1 MWVSRALCLES
12 DRAIA
17 SRARD
22 VGVRR
27 VTTTFIILRPVCLAL
42 APRHSHS
49 SHPLL
54 RADTQQCFRTTLP
67 SAQSHTDILNRRGKC
82 FATNDERA
90 VYWGAPPG
98 RPAIETRL
106 MQYLFPSP
114 SGTTGRLYVRD
125 S

>member
-17 SRARD
+17 SGSARASRSPTSHD
-22 VGVRR
+22 DIHHSPPLVPRAGAEAQSQLTPSTPRGHTAMLPDHLAVGTV
-27 VTTTFIILRPVCLAL
+27 
-42 APRHSHS
+42 
-49 SHPLL
+49 
-54 RADTQQCFRTTLP
+54 
-67 SAQSHTDILNRRGKC
+67 SHTDILNRRGKC

-106 MQYLFPSP
+106 MQYLLPALS
-114 SGTTGRLYVRD
+114 GRL
-125 S
+125 

>member
-17 SRARD
+17 SARASRSPTSHD
-22 VGVRR
+22 DIHHSPPLVPRAGAEAQSQLTPSTPRGHTAMLPDHLAVGTV
-27 VTTTFIILRPVCLAL
+27 
-42 APRHSHS
+42 
-49 SHPLL
+49 
-54 RADTQQCFRTTLP
+54 
-67 SAQSHTDILNRRGKC
+67 SHTDILNRRGKC

-106 MQYLFPSP
+106 MQYLLPALS
-114 SGTTGRLYVRD
+114 GRL
-125 S
+125 

>member
-1 MWVSRALCLES
+1 MWVSRALFTVSGHCLGPS
-12 DRAIA
+12 APAGGRASPTSHDDIHH
-17 SRARD
+17 SPP
-22 VGVRR
+22 R
-27 VTTTFIILRPVCLAL
+27 VPRAL

-106 MQYLFPSP
+106 MQYLLPALS
-114 SGTTGRLYVRD
+114 GRL
-125 S
+125 